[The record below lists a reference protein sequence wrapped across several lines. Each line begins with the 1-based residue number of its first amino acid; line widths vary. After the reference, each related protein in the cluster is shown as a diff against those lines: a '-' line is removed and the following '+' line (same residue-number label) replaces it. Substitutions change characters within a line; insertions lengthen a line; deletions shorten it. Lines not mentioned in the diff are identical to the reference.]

1 MSQYQDPAQALSEFL
16 AGQPELTALTV
27 AYSGGLDSHVLMHL
41 VADLPAL
48 RPDIAIRALHINHR
62 LQPASDDWA
71 RHTEQIA
78 NRLNIPITV
87 VPVEISAS
95 HADGPEAAARLSRY
109 AAFAEHLMPGEHIV
123 LAQHADDQAETF
135 LLQALRGSGPD
146 GLASIPRK
154 RTFSK
159 GFMSRPLLNCTRE
172 QLQHYAEA
180 HELDFI
186 HDPSNDDTRF
196 DRNYLR
202 HEILP
207 RLQQRWP
214 AATRTLSRSA
224 NRCSAAS
231 QTLLGLAQED
241 LRQVRLRGVAELS
254 VSEMKTLPRERA
266 YNVLRLWVRQSG
278 LRMPRLQDLAEV
290 YRQLLISRADSQ
302 GIVNVRDYEFRRHKD
317 RLYLLLPQKEPTAFH
332 YDWEAPFLPLS
343 IPEIDQTLTRED
355 CERQGIRLPSQG
367 VITVRTRVGSELIK
381 LGEPAF
387 HKAVKKLLQ
396 EASVPPWLRDVTP
409 LVYIDGRLAAV
420 WEIAVAVDF
429 RQSTSTP
436 AEPV

>member
-1 MSQYQDPAQALSEFL
+1 MSQYLHPAEALSDFL
-16 AGQPELTALTV
+16 DGQPELTALTV
-27 AYSGGLDSHVLMHL
+27 AFSGGLDSLVLLHL
-41 VADLPAL
+41 VSELPEL
-48 RPDIAIRALHINHR
+48 RPDIRIRALHINHR
-62 LQPASDDWA
+62 LQHASDEWA
-71 RHTEQIA
+71 EHAERISKS
-78 NRLNIPITV
+78 LGVPITV
-87 VPVEISAS
+87 VPIEVDAS
-95 HADGPEAAARLSRY
+95 HSDGPEAAARLARY
-109 AAFAEHLMPGEHIV
+109 GAFSDHLLPGEHIL

-146 GLASIPRK
+146 GLASIPKK
-154 RTFSK
+154 RTF
-159 GFMSRPLLNCTRE
+159 GGGYMSRPLLSCSQE
-172 QLQHYAEA
+172 QLEGYAQA
-180 HELDFI
+180 HDLEPI

-202 HEILP
+202 HEIMPL
-207 RLQQRWP
+207 LKARWP
-214 AATRTLSRSA
+214 AATRTLARSA

-241 LRQVRLRGVAELS
+241 LRQVRMRGESELS

-266 YNVLRLWVRQSG
+266 YNALRLWVRQSG

-290 YRQLLISRADSQ
+290 YRQLVTSRADSQ

-317 RLYLLLPQKEPTAFH
+317 RLYLLPPQKDPVAFH
-332 YDWEAPFLPLS
+332 CDWEAPFLPLL

-355 CERQGIRLPSQG
+355 CERQGIRLPKQG
-367 VITVRTRVGSELIK
+367 VITVRSRVGSELIK

-409 LVYIDGRLAAV
+409 LLYIDGRLAAV

-429 RQSTSTP
+429 RQGVTAPSE
-436 AEPV
+436 AV